1 MLARSFVSRHFG
13 GPQKMAVFVVL
24 ELGRRD
30 NRVKDLLNKIGSGNQ
45 ENEMIELI
53 AVL

>member
-1 MLARSFVSRHFG
+1 MSYSMPARSFVSRHFG

-30 NRVKDLLNKIGSGNQ
+30 TVVCT
-45 ENEMIELI
+45 EV
-53 AVL
+53 AV